1 MTVHIV
7 AKSQTGLK
15 QLSMHAQLSTEP
27 TSLLASIITDFVIIK
42 INLKVTVY
50 FLFVLPFSLGKIFFE
65 IHSYCFFY
73 PKFTIMDQNVS
84 PKSIC

>member
-1 MTVHIV
+1 MTVHRV

-27 TSLLASIITDFVIIK
+27 TFLASIITDLVIIK
-42 INLKVTVY
+42 IHLKVTVY

-65 IHSYCFFY
+65 IHSYCSFY

-84 PKSIC
+84 PKFIC